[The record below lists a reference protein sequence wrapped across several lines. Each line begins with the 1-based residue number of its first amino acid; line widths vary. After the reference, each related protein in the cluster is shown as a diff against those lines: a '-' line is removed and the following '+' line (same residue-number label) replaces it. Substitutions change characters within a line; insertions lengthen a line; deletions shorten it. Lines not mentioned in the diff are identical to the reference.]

1 MGYRSEVGFAIKG
14 TALAELIEGDSS
26 LTDLVKICLNDA
38 DLHKKSDDGNHL
50 FIWDDVK
57 WYPYD
62 EVAAFEKRLNCIDS
76 ESYRFIRL
84 GENDDDTETQ
94 GGWYDNEFGLGY
106 IRKLEY
112 DA

>member
-1 MGYRSEVGFAIKG
+1 
-14 TALAELIEGDSS
+14 
-26 LTDLVKICLNDA
+26 
-38 DLHKKSDDGNHL
+38 
-50 FIWDDVK
+50 
-57 WYPYD
+57 
-62 EVAAFEKRLNCIDS
+62 LNCIDY